1 MSARRPLRISSV
13 FLMLGCVSLPGIASE
28 LEQQFQTPPQS
39 AKPLVWWHWMNGNVT
54 AEGIKK
60 DLAWMHEVG
69 IGGVQ
74 NFDAHLMTPQVVDE
88 RSVYMSPDWAE
99 KFRLALSIS
108 DQQNFEFGI
117 AASPGWS
124 ETGGPWVAPED
135 GMKKLVW
142 SETLVTAGQSPIS
155 IPAPSGVTGLFQ
167 NYASGDTMLGEG
179 EASMASAPAYYADIA
194 VVAYPQ
200 PANDKLTI
208 ASISTNGTENLDT
221 GAIIDGNYN
230 TATTGQTKPGK
241 PFTVT
246 FDLGKAQTV
255 AAASVA
261 MPMPGMFLPPQLKP
275 VLQASDNGREFSDI
289 AFIDAG
295 ITLQT
300 TVSFTPVTARYLRLV
315 MKSNPDGKFKMP
327 SSQAPGS
334 KPPGG
339 FSLPT
344 GEPGTVDAPLLE
356 AAFYSQPKV
365 HRFEVKAG
373 FGTVHD
379 YYPLSYQQQARGI
392 DANAVID
399 LTDKL
404 NADGTLNW
412 QPESGQWK
420 VVRLGYSLTGKENH
434 PATPEATG
442 LEVDKYDPVA
452 VKAYINHYLDN
463 YKGAAGEENMGG
475 DSGLQA
481 LLNDSIEVGPSNWTP
496 AMISE
501 FATRRGYSL
510 LPWLP
515 ALPGNIVNN
524 AKQTD
529 QFLYDFR
536 LTLAEMLADN
546 HYAVITKEV
555 NKRGMLHYS
564 EALENE
570 RPAIGDGMRMRRSAD
585 IPMAAMWAFDTA
597 KQIGPAPQYWSD
609 IREAASVAHVY
620 GQNLVAAE
628 SLTAASS
635 PWAFSPADLRPM
647 IDVEFALGVNR
658 PIIHTSV
665 HQPLDK
671 APGLSLF
678 VFGQYFNRLDTW
690 ADYAKPWVT
699 YISRNAYMLQQGRFA
714 ADVAYFY
721 GEEAPL
727 TALYSHAPAEDVPDS
742 NAFDYVNR
750 DVIIDL
756 LSVDNGHLITPS
768 GQRYKLLYLGGSSR
782 YMTLAVLKKL
792 EALVKGGATIAGPKP
807 FASPSLNDNPAEFTR
822 IVDEL
827 WSGNTGK
834 GRVLGAT
841 SVNQAIIE
849 AGIRA
854 DFAVQTDNNDSTIMF
869 VHRKTDEQ
877 DIYFYTNR
885 KPQHER
891 ATFTFNVTANSAWHY
906 NAVTGK
912 VTPLKTTT
920 RNGYSIIER
929 ELMPFDS
936 GYIVFDNAPQQQV
949 ERIDQASVLASLNQG
964 WQVQFQPGR
973 GAPEQAMP
981 LALGNWADSG
991 VDGIRY
997 FSGTATYRNSLTL
1010 AATPKAGEQLI
1021 LDLGE
1026 VKELAQVTINGQ
1038 DAGILWTAPYAI
1050 NVAPLLKAGSNDIE
1064 IKVTNLWV
1072 NRLIGDN
1079 QPEAKKTYTFTTI
1092 NTYYPDAPLRKSGLM
1107 GPVLLLSQTTE

>member
-1 MSARRPLRISSV
+1 MSARRSLQMSSV
-13 FLMLGCVSLPGIASE
+13 FLILGCVSLPGVANE
-28 LEQQFQTPPQS
+28 LEQQFQSPPQS

-74 NFDAHLMTPQVVDE
+74 NFDAHLMTPQVVDQ
-88 RSVYMSPDWAE
+88 RAVYMSDDWAE

-108 DQQNFEFGI
+108 DQQDFEFGI

-124 ETGGPWVAPED
+124 ETGGPWVAPGD

-142 SETLVTAGQSPIS
+142 SETLVNAGQSPIT
-155 IPAPSGVTGLFQ
+155 IPAPNGVTGLFQ
-167 NYASGDTMLGEG
+167 NYTSGDTMLGEG

-200 PANDKLTI
+200 PVNDKLAI
-208 ASISTNGTENLDT
+208 ASISTNSPDNPDT
-221 GAIIDGNYN
+221 RAMTDGDYN
-230 TATTGQTKPGK
+230 TATTGQTMPGK

-246 FDLGKAQTV
+246 FDLGSAQTV
-255 AAASVA
+255 AAASLA
-261 MPMPGMFLPPQLKP
+261 TPMPGMFLPPQLKP
-275 VLQASDNGREFSDI
+275 VLQASEDGRQFTDI
-289 AFIDAG
+289 ASIDAG

-300 TVSFTPVTARYLRLV
+300 TVSFAPVTARYLRFV
-315 MKSNPDGKFKMP
+315 MQGNPDGKFKMP

-344 GEPGTVDAPLLE
+344 GEPGTVAAPVLE

-379 YYPLSYQQQARGI
+379 YYPLSYQHEAQGI
-392 DANAVID
+392 DVSQVID

-404 NADGTLNW
+404 NADATLNW
-412 QPESGQWK
+412 QPTSGQWK

-496 AMISE
+496 AMFSE
-501 FATRRGYSL
+501 FAERRGYSL

-515 ALPGNIVNN
+515 ALAGNIVNT
-524 AKQTD
+524 ATQTD

-546 HYAVITKEV
+546 HYAVITEEV
-555 NKRGMLHYS
+555 NKRGMRHYS

-647 IDVEFALGVNR
+647 IDMEFALGVNR

-727 TALYSHAPAEDVPDS
+727 TALYSHAPAEDVPTH

-750 DVIIDL
+750 DVINDL
-756 LSVDNGHLITPS
+756 LSVDNDQLITPS

-782 YMTLAVLKKL
+782 YMTLKVLSKL
-792 EALVKGGATIAGPKP
+792 KALVEAGATIAGPKP
-807 FASPSLNDNPAEFTR
+807 IASPSLNDNPQEFAR
-822 IVDEL
+822 IADEL
-827 WSGNTGK
+827 WSGKTGK
-834 GRVLGAT
+834 GRVLPAG
-841 SVNQAIIE
+841 SVNQAVE
-849 AGIRA
+849 KAGLRY
-854 DFAVQTDNNDSTIMF
+854 DFAVKTDNSQSTIMF
-869 VHRKTDEQ
+869 VHRKTDQQ

-885 KPQHER
+885 KPQHEAAR
-891 ATFTFNVTANSAWHY
+891 FTFNVTARSAWHY
-906 NAVTGK
+906 NAVSGDI
-912 VTPLKTTT
+912 TPLTTT
-920 RNGYSIIER
+920 TENGYSIIEK
-929 ELMPFDS
+929 ELMPYES
-936 GYIVFDNAPQQQV
+936 GYIVFDSAPSQQPQP
-949 ERIDQASVLASLNQG
+949 INQASVVATLNQG
-964 WQVQFQPGR
+964 WQVQFQAGR

-981 LALGNWADSG
+981 YAPGNWADSA
-991 VDGIRY
+991 VEGIRY

-1010 AATPKAGEQLI
+1010 AAAPEANKQMI

-1026 VKELAQVTINGQ
+1026 VKELAQVFVNGQ
-1038 DAGILWTAPYAI
+1038 DAGILWTPPYATDI
-1050 NVAPLLKAGSNDIE
+1050 APLLRAGENNIE

-1079 QPEAKKTYTFTTI
+1079 QPEADKTYTYTTI